1 MTAYELRISDWR
13 PDVCSSDLDDAVSR
27 IVRVK
32 LRAGLFEHR
41 PSQSRY
47 AGDAQAIV
55 DRALARRA
63 VQQSLV
69 LLKNDNATLPLRSGQ
84 RLLVVGKSADSIANQ
99 AGGWSLTWQVTDN
112 SNADFPHADSVVSG
126 LRAHAGA
133 DKVTLAESAAGVDP
147 ASYDAIVAVIG
158 DTLYAETRGDIVP
171 SATLRHSDR
180 YPEDIAEGKI
190 GRAHV

>member
-1 MTAYELRISDWR
+1 MRISDWSS
-13 PDVCSSDLDDAVSR
+13 DVCSSDLVESGAIPLARIDDAVSR

-84 RLLVVGKSADSIANQ
+84 RLLA
-99 AGGWSLTWQVTDN
+99 
-112 SNADFPHADSVVSG
+112 
-126 LRAHAGA
+126 
-133 DKVTLAESAAGVDP
+133 
-147 ASYDAIVAVIG
+147 
-158 DTLYAETRGDIVP
+158 
-171 SATLRHSDR
+171 
-180 YPEDIAEGKI
+180 I
-190 GRAHV
+190 GRASCRERVCQIV

>member
-1 MTAYELRISDWR
+1 MVMVPDDWKAFIANTMAQVESGAIPLARI
-13 PDVCSSDLDDAVSR
+13 DDAVSR

-69 LLKNDNATLPLRSGQ
+69 LRKNDNATLPLRSGP
-84 RLLVVGKSADSIANQ
+84 K
-99 AGGWSLTWQVTDN
+99 T
-112 SNADFPHADSVVSG
+112 
-126 LRAHAGA
+126 
-133 DKVTLAESAAGVDP
+133 
-147 ASYDAIVAVIG
+147 
-158 DTLYAETRGDIVP
+158 
-171 SATLRHSDR
+171 
-180 YPEDIAEGKI
+180 
-190 GRAHV
+190 GRASGRERAGTDG